1 MGRRPELKSAELCDA
16 NVTVIEIT
24 SIFCLKPLKQV
35 VQLLAAR
42 PHRRFRAAGL
52 AQGHVFMVV
61 CRPQALKR
69 SASITLEYSVGSIR
83 LIEHR
88 VVGPDGDIG
97 GAKCGC
103 YRRF

>member
-42 PHRRFRAAGL
+42 PKRWDLELTFKSSRRYTL
-52 AQGHVFMVV
+52 
-61 CRPQALKR
+61 QAR
-69 SASITLEYSVGSIR
+69 SAAMS
-83 LIEHR
+83 
-88 VVGPDGDIG
+88 G
-97 GAKCGC
+97 GAGVACNAATEV
-103 YRRF
+103 RRRGGGASMLAERRLVGVERKL